1 MGRSTTGVTGMKFKS
16 ADDELLSMSVIREGE
31 DPDVFVVF
39 ENGMA
44 KRTASSEWDAK
55 GRATLGVKVANLT
68 DKNGDLVGGLT
79 VDENDQ
85 VLVVFAKGNVVRM
98 AVKPVTRRGRNTQ
111 GMGFAKPGK
120 GDSVVAV
127 ARNVERSAEDDLEDV
142 STVTSDSESP
152 TPGTDD
158 DGGKA

>member
-1 MGRSTTGVTGMKFKS
+1 M
-16 ADDELLSMSVIREGE
+16 
-31 DPDVFVVF
+31 
-39 ENGMA
+39 
-44 KRTASSEWDAK
+44 
-55 GRATLGVKVANLT
+55 
-68 DKNGDLVGGLT
+68 
-79 VDENDQ
+79 
-85 VLVVFAKGNVVRM
+85 
-98 AVKPVTRRGRNTQ
+98 TRRGRNTQ

-142 STVTSDSESP
+142 STVTSDTESP